1 MIKFVFIC
9 VSLVSVNLYFSR
21 AGITTQ
27 NQVRQWPISFIFRKN
42 YFFHSMICLIHLRT
56 TVVKNTL
63 KTFQR
68 KRANSTWI
76 SFIIIIIII
85 IVIII
90 IFILRLKLS
99 TLMLNSKWILD
110 RFLAIR
116 WELFFFFFFSKNTH
130 QDLRTNEEN
139 EQVKWKHSDSS
150 NRWVFSW

>member
-9 VSLVSVNLYFSR
+9 VPLVSVNLYFSR

-42 YFFHSMICLIHLRT
+42 YFFHSTIYLIHLRT

-68 KRANSTWI
+68 KMANSTWI
-76 SFIIIIIII
+76 SFIIIITII

-110 RFLAIR
+110 RFLAIIKVR
-116 WELFFFFFFSKNTH
+116 TFFSEKTH
-130 QDLRTNEEN
+130 QDLRTNEDN
-139 EQVKWKHSDSS
+139 E
-150 NRWVFSW
+150 